1 MRSFNNCRWR
11 IVWCVGDEVI
21 MVNYWDVDMLLADM
35 LDINLAFLIEDLL
48 LNHSEGDVT
57 PKKVVF
63 DCR

>member
-1 MRSFNNCRWR
+1 MG
-11 IVWCVGDEVI
+11 CVGDEVI